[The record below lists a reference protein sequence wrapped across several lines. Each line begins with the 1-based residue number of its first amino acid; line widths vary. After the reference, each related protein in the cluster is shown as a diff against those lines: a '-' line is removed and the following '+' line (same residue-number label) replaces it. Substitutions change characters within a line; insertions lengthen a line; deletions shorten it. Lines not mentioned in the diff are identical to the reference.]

1 MTSATE
7 PRIFAASCS
16 VGGKIAPDCAML
28 NQQSAID
35 SSGQPSENWE
45 PMNIN
50 DLPRRRFLH
59 LTAAIAVPAV
69 VRVARAENY
78 PTRPVRIIVGFAAGG
93 PTDTVARLIS
103 QWLSERLSQ
112 QFIVENRTGAA
123 TNIATET
130 VARASADGYT
140 LLLTNAANAIN
151 ATLYQAL
158 SFNFVRDIVPVA
170 GISLN
175 PLVMEVDPSLP
186 ATTVPAFVAYAKA
199 NPGRINFASG
209 GVGAPNHMAAEL
221 FKSMAGHRHGPCAV
235 SRSGA
240 DRSHGAGGYR

>member
-1 MTSATE
+1 MRRFTSDGIIAQIHGNVCDLNHIKNDLWT
-7 PRIFAASCS
+7 AKSA
-16 VGGKIAPDCAML
+16 VG
-28 NQQSAID
+28 
-35 SSGQPSENWE
+35 SSGQPSERWGQ
-45 PMNIN
+45 MNIN
-50 DLPRRRFLH
+50 DLPRRRFLC
-59 LTAAIAVPAV
+59 LAALAAPAV
-69 VRVARAENY
+69 ARVARAESY

-112 QFIVENRTGAA
+112 QFIVENRTGAT